1 MNSSDER
8 YWNKIDN
15 SERKKKAF
23 SMITD
28 LFEIGDIHVC
38 FSLCLLLF
46 CLWVFSFKFRSY
58 MMKRTGQ
65 ETLE

>member
-1 MNSSDER
+1 MNDTG
-8 YWNKIDN
+8 NKIDN

-46 CLWVFSFKFRSY
+46 CLWVFGSFLLSF
-58 MMKRTGQ
+58 
-65 ETLE
+65 EVI